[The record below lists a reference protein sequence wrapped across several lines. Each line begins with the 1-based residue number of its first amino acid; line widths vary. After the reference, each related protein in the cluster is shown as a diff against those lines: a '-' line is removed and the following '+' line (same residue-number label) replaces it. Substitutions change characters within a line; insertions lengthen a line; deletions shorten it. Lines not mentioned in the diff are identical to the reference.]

1 MATTPAPCTP
11 LLALLQ
17 LDMGLER
24 FYYYLSDYPQEV
36 KELLNIMQERNKEIY
51 CIVARSPAEVVIDHE
66 NTYTT
71 LHSPEIYERYC
82 LRQLNEYADTFHK
95 KNKIFLVHRCG
106 KLKSLTDLIDKGKEN
121 GTIDVTPSPT
131 GDLDMAE

>member
-1 MATTPAPCTP
+1 MATTPAPRTP

-24 FYYYLSDYPQEV
+24 FYYYLSDYPQGV

-51 CIVARSPAEVVIDHE
+51 CIIARSPAEVVIDHE
-66 NTYTT
+66 NTSTT

-82 LRQLNEYADTFHK
+82 LRQLNEYADTLHK
-95 KNKIFLVHRCG
+95 KN
-106 KLKSLTDLIDKGKEN
+106 
-121 GTIDVTPSPT
+121 
-131 GDLDMAE
+131 